1 MAAQIQAGLVNKDLQ
16 IRPQTQ
22 KVRALVIAN
31 FLSGR
36 PGTRSA
42 AEDLVVNLERLGCE
56 FICASHFRP
65 GWLRGLHML
74 WVAVT
79 QSKKYDVA
87 VVDLYSGKAFL
98 WGEALSLLLPRLG
111 RPFAFILRGGALPDY
126 AKSRRKRVMACLR
139 RASRV
144 YAPSSYL
151 LEHMRS
157 YRSGMELLPNAIDL
171 ARYPFN
177 LRRSPGPRLVWLR
190 AFHNIYNPQL
200 APKVIQLLVSEFPEI
215 QLAMYG
221 PDKGDGSLQQTR
233 ATAASEKVSDRIIFA
248 GPAPKSSVG
257 SKLADSDIF
266 INTTDVDNTPVS
278 VIEAMACGLCIVSTN
293 VGGLPFLLEHEKD
306 ALLVPPND
314 AAAMAAAVKRVLTEE
329 GLAERLSRNA
339 RKKAAGLDWVE
350 IMPLWH
356 GLFQNLTSLT
366 YRP

>member
-1 MAAQIQAGLVNKDLQ
+1 MVAKIQASLVNEGWQ
-16 IRPQTQ
+16 IKPQTQ

-42 AEDLVVNLERLGCE
+42 AEDLVANLESFGCE
-56 FICASHFRP
+56 FVCASHFRP

-74 WVAVT
+74 WAAVT
-79 QSKKYDVA
+79 QSGKYDVA
-87 VVDLYSGKAFL
+87 VIDLYSGKAFL
-98 WGEALSLLLPRLG
+98 WGEALSLLLPRIG

-126 AKSRRKRVMACLR
+126 AKSRRRRVMACLQ
-139 RASRV
+139 RASLV

-171 ARYPFN
+171 ARYQFT
-177 LRRSPGPRLVWLR
+177 LRRSPSPRLVWLR

-200 APKVIQLLVSEFPEI
+200 APKVIQLLASEFPEI
-215 QLAMYG
+215 RLVMYG
-221 PDKGDGSLQQTR
+221 PDKGDGSLQQAQ
-233 ATAASEKVSDRIIFA
+233 ATAASEKVSDRVTFA
-248 GPAPKSSVG
+248 GPAPKSSVS
-257 SKLADSDIF
+257 SKLAESDIF
-266 INTTDVDNTPVS
+266 INTTNIDNTPVS

-314 AAAMAAAVKRVLTEE
+314 AATMAAAVRRILTEE

-339 RKKAAGLDWVE
+339 RKKAAGLDWAE
-350 IMPLWH
+350 ILPLWH

-366 YRP
+366 H